1 MRRGEMLGLEWKD
14 INFETGIVHI
24 QRTSNYTKARGIYTD
39 TTKTEN
45 SVRFIKLPPEV
56 LAILEQ
62 FRAEQES
69 EKQRLGSK
77 WIESD
82 RLFTKWNGMPMNP
95 QTPYGWL
102 KEFCEK
108 HGMPFYGIH
117 SFRHLHASLLINAG
131 VDVVAVSGDLGHAQV
146 STTSNIYCHM
156 FQEAQAR
163 TSQAIAEA
171 LSFDKK
177 KTQGGEKTV
186 LPA

>member
-1 MRRGEMLGLEWKD
+1 MH
-14 INFETGIVHI
+14 N
-24 QRTSNYTKARGIYTD
+24 N
-39 TTKTEN
+39 
-45 SVRFIKLPPEV
+45 
-56 LAILEQ
+56 
-62 FRAEQES
+62 
-69 EKQRLGSK
+69 
-77 WIESD
+77 
-82 RLFTKWNGMPMNP
+82 
-95 QTPYGWL
+95 TPYFWF

-108 HGMPFYGIH
+108 KGIRFCDIH
-117 SFRHLHASLLINAG
+117 SLRHLHASLLINAG